1 MIKRRVIN
9 IFIVVSIVI
18 LVLVLIRT
26 GLIERAIE
34 LLKNRLSSDG
44 IVAEEQDDNPEYIY
58 ETFIDSEGNEVSVKM
73 ERKTGTIDG
82 EEVVF
87 YEDTLGS
94 EVIHYRFYKGVISNV
109 DDEKIVFIVDKECLD
124 GDPED
129 SLSNYEDV
137 EDYEIVFYLD
147 EYSMDIDDMGLKEII
162 SINSNE
168 IDSYKEIESLT
179 GKYIRVQDSKFKD
192 WLSKQT
198 YKGLDF
204 YQY

>member
-9 IFIVVSIVI
+9 IFIVASIVI
-18 LVLVLIRT
+18 LVLVLIKT
-26 GLIERAIE
+26 GLVKRAIE
-34 LLKNRLSSDG
+34 LLKGCLSSDG

-129 SLSNYEDV
+129 SFFNYEDV

-147 EYSMDIDDMGLKEII
+147 EYSMRNTDYGINDRI
-162 SINSNE
+162 SINTE
-168 IDSYKEIESLT
+168 MIEDIIDLIKIK
-179 GKYIRVQDSKFKD
+179 GKNVRVCDSRYRD
-192 WLSKQT
+192 PISECISDQ
-198 YKGLDF
+198 LDF
-204 YQY
+204 FFR

>member
-1 MIKRRVIN
+1 MIKRRIIN

-26 GLIERAIE
+26 GLMERAIG
-34 LLKNRLSSDG
+34 LLKDRLPSDG
-44 IVAEEQDDNPEYIY
+44 IIVEEQDDHPEYIY
-58 ETFIDSEGNEVSVKM
+58 ETFIDGEGNEVSVKM
-73 ERKTGTIDG
+73 ERKTGTING

-87 YEDTLGS
+87 YEDTVGS
-94 EVIHYRFYKGVISNV
+94 EVIYYRFYKGVISNV
-109 DDEKIVFIVDKECLD
+109 DDKKIVFIVDKECLD

-129 SLSNYEDV
+129 SFYDYEDV
-137 EDYEIVFYLD
+137 EDYELVFYLD
-147 EYSMDIDDMGLKEII
+147 EYSINTNEVDLKEII

-168 IDSYKEIESLT
+168 IDSYKEIELLT
-179 GKYIRVQDSKFKD
+179 GKYVRVQDSKFKD